1 MRFVSARYC
10 YKVCYLQWSISTW
23 IKKCTKS
30 VRSALFKWH
39 KLSIT
44 NIHCVMCVHRFRC
57 NPTSND
63 VDQISGMSIWIQAI
77 DASQKFF
84 SYFVSILSVRS
95 DAWWLRFFM
104 TRHLPLSTVIRHV
117 RDILNDLAVGVNTL
131 CLTFHG
137 FRLLGHVYDFVWAM
151 SVTHEG
157 CLYPD
162 VILQKKQAMNLRAEI
177 RHQPFGSY
185 TIEDGIFSMY
195 LYITVSGVFKVG
207 GGPRQDCKGRPSD
220 DVIILSQPWQ
230 TLLVKPKIWPPKD
243 TFLRLRHD

>member
-1 MRFVSARYC
+1 
-10 YKVCYLQWSISTW
+10 
-23 IKKCTKS
+23 
-30 VRSALFKWH
+30 
-39 KLSIT
+39 
-44 NIHCVMCVHRFRC
+44 
-57 NPTSND
+57 
-63 VDQISGMSIWIQAI
+63 
-77 DASQKFF
+77 
-84 SYFVSILSVRS
+84 
-95 DAWWLRFFM
+95 M

-162 VILQKKQAMNLRAEI
+162 VILQKKQAMNLRSEI